1 MLHKETVSNTTL
13 ELIESL
19 QADKSLQGFLLVGGT
34 ALSLQIGH
42 RISIDIDF
50 FTQDDFNTTELL
62 EYLEQTYAFQ
72 LQYMHKNSLKGIIRG
87 VFIDLLRHNY
97 TLINTPLRIENI
109 KMASLKDIAA
119 MKLNAIVGNG
129 TRVKDFIDIYFLLKK
144 FSFSELIDFYCAKYE
159 SRNDFHIIKSLT
171 YFNDII
177 VEDWP
182 NMLLEKSLSI
192 NDIQNFI
199 LKKRDEYLAEK
210 LNTGSNEFNMPG
222 SSS

>member
-13 ELIESL
+13 ELIEAL
-19 QADKSLQGFLLVGGT
+19 QADNILQGFLLVGGT

-50 FTQDDFNTTELL
+50 FTQDDFDTRELL

-72 LQYMHKNSLKGIIRG
+72 LQYMHKNTLKGIISG
-87 VFIDLLRHNY
+87 VFVDLLRHNY
-97 TLINTPLRIENI
+97 KLIDNPLTIENI
-109 KMASLKDIAA
+109 KMASIKDIAA
-119 MKLNAIVGNG
+119 MKLNAIAGNG
-129 TRVKDFIDIYFLLKK
+129 TRAKDFIDIYFLLKRH
-144 FSFSELIDFYCAKYE
+144 SFSELIDFYCTKYK

-182 NMLLEKSLSI
+182 NMYLEKSLTI
-192 NDIQNFI
+192 GEMQNFI
-199 LKKRDEYLAEK
+199 LKKRDEFLAER
-210 LNTGSNEFNMPG
+210 LNPGSNEL
-222 SSS
+222 

>member
-1 MLHKETVSNTTL
+1 MLHKETVSDTTL
-13 ELIESL
+13 ELIKNL
-19 QADKSLQGFLLVGGT
+19 QADNMLQGFLLVGGT

-50 FTQDDFNTTELL
+50 FTQDDFDTRELL

-72 LQYMHKNSLKGIIRG
+72 LQYMHKNTLKGIIGG
-87 VFIDLLRHNY
+87 VFVDLLRHNY
-97 TLINTPLRIENI
+97 KLIDNPVTIDNI
-109 KMASLKDIAA
+109 KMASIKDISA
-119 MKLNAIVGNG
+119 MKLNAIAGNG

-144 FSFSELIDFYCAKYE
+144 NSFSELIHFYCTKYE

-182 NMLLEKSLSI
+182 NMYLEKDLTIS
-192 NDIQNFI
+192 DIKNFI
-199 LKKRDEYLAEK
+199 LKKRDEFLAEK
-210 LNTGSNEFNMPG
+210 LNPGSNKL
-222 SSS
+222 

>member
-1 MLHKETVSNTTL
+1 MLYKETVSNTTL
-13 ELIESL
+13 ELIETL
-19 QADKSLQGFLLVGGT
+19 QADNMLQGFLLVGGT

-50 FTQDDFNTTELL
+50 FTRDDFDTRELL

-72 LQYMHKNSLKGIIRG
+72 LQYIHKNTLKGIIRG
-87 VFIDLLRHNY
+87 VFVDLLRHNY
-97 TLINTPLRIENI
+97 QLIDKPLTVENI
-109 KMASLKDIAA
+109 TMASIKDIAA
-119 MKLNAIVGNG
+119 MKLNAVAGNG

-144 FSFSELIDFYCAKYE
+144 HSFSELIDFYCTKYE

-182 NMLLEKSLSI
+182 NMYLEKNLTI
-192 NDIQNFI
+192 VDIQNFI
-199 LKKRDEYLAEK
+199 LKKRDEFLAEK
-210 LNTGSNEFNMPG
+210 LSFN
-222 SSS
+222 SEE

>member
-13 ELIESL
+13 ELIETL
-19 QADKSLQGFLLVGGT
+19 QADNMLQGFLLVGGT

-50 FTQDDFNTTELL
+50 FTRDDFDTRELL

-72 LQYMHKNSLKGIIRG
+72 LQYIHKNTLKGIIRG
-87 VFIDLLRHNY
+87 VFVDLLRHNY
-97 TLINTPLRIENI
+97 QLIDKPLTVENI
-109 KMASLKDIAA
+109 TMASIKDIAA
-119 MKLNAIVGNG
+119 MKLNAVAGNG

-144 FSFSELIDFYCAKYE
+144 HSFSELIDFYCTKYE

-182 NMLLEKSLSI
+182 NMYLEKNLTI
-192 NDIQNFI
+192 VDIQNFI
-199 LKKRDEYLAEK
+199 LKKRDEFLAEK
-210 LNTGSNEFNMPG
+210 LSFN
-222 SSS
+222 SEE